1 MESDISFKTQAK
13 TEHDEMKMR
22 ENVISLQKYEKMLS
36 NVMYTR
42 EKMNL
47 DIKGIDISLKELE
60 KKPKE
65 VYRFYGM
72 ILLKKSSE
80 EMEKEL
86 EEEKENILL
95 KQKQLLKQEET
106 IKKMY
111 AELRQKVIESQKQM
125 RGKYPKQ

>member
-1 MESDISFKTQAK
+1 MEKDIHIKTNLK
-13 TEHDEMKMR
+13 HDEMKMR

-72 ILLKKSSE
+72 ILLKKPSE
-80 EMEKEL
+80 EMKKEL
-86 EEEKENILL
+86 EEEKESILL

-111 AELRQKVIESQKQM
+111 TELRQNIIENQKQM
-125 RGKYPKQ
+125 KEKYSKQ

>member
-1 MESDISFKTQAK
+1 
-13 TEHDEMKMR
+13 MKMR
-22 ENVISLQKYEKMLS
+22 ENVMSLQKYEKMLS

-72 ILLKKSSE
+72 ILLKKPSE
-80 EMEKEL
+80 EMKKEL
-86 EEEKENILL
+86 EEEKESILL

-111 AELRQKVIESQKQM
+111 TELRQNIIENQKQM
-125 RGKYPKQ
+125 KEKYSKQ